1 MARLEIDGMDDML
14 ANLRKLGS
22 GIRPAVKQIVT
33 AGAKAETG
41 VMSGQ
46 IEVAKHVVTGTMA
59 GAVDLGRYKE
69 TLGGGEIDVYPQ
81 GEDSRGVSNAKKAFV
96 INYGLGGNPTRRG
109 KKNKTGDKFITGK
122 KHEREAEEAV
132 TAAMEAEAEKAFQE
146 MGITE

>member
-22 GIRPAVKQIVT
+22 GIRPAVKRIVT
-33 AGAKAETG
+33 AGADAETG

-46 IEVAKHVVTGTMA
+46 IQTAKHVMTGQMRD
-59 GAVDLGRYKE
+59 AVGLGNYKE
-69 TLGGGEIDVYPQ
+69 TLGGGEVAVYPK
-81 GEDSRGVSNAKKAFV
+81 GEDSKGISNAKKAFV
-96 INYGLGGNPTRRG
+96 INYGLGGNPTRKG

-122 KHEREAEEAV
+122 RPEREASETV
-132 TAAMEAEAEKAFQE
+132 TAAMDAEAEKVFRE